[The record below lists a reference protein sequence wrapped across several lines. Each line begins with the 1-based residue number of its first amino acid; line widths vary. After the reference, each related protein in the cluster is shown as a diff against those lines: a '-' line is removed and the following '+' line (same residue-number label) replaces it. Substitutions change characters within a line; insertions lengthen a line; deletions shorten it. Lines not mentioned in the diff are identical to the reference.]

1 VRAGRFY
8 YVYNLPRVFTE
19 QECRNPIQLLMC
31 ILPGKRT
38 HPYGEIKRISDT
50 VLGIP
55 TQCVQGS
62 HTRRP
67 NPQYIANVCL
77 KMNAKLGGLNSK
89 PSQVLP
95 VIGEAPTIVFGAD
108 VSHPAPGETGKPSI
122 CAVVASIDQH
132 ATSYVSAGKG

>member
-1 VRAGRFY
+1 
-8 YVYNLPRVFTE
+8 
-19 QECRNPIQLLMC
+19 MC

-77 KMNAKLGGLNSK
+77 
-89 PSQVLP
+89 VLP